1 MINDYKFW
9 KNKKVLITGHTGFKG
24 SWLSLLLYNFEAKL
38 YGYSLKPEKGHFFQK
53 AKLNKIFIKS
63 TYSNILNYQSL
74 KNNIK
79 KIKPQIIFHL
89 AAQPLVVDSYKSP
102 KDTFDVN
109 LMGTLN
115 LLEAIKK
122 VKTINTVII
131 ITTDKVYKIK
141 KNNPYYSEKNP
152 IGASDPYGTSKSC
165 VELLSESYKYSY
177 FNDKKPSISTAR
189 AGNVI
194 GGGDYS
200 KNRIVPDYL
209 NAKNFKKTL
218 IIRNPKH
225 IRPWQYVL
233 EPVYGYTLLAKKKFF
248 ENKKQKFDSWNFA
261 PNYKDSISVINL
273 VKLFQKSKSNK
284 EKIRIS
290 LKKGKQLEKETSILK
305 LSASKSKK
313 NLNWRLKFSLQETI
327 DKILAWNDMVKSE
340 TVFKVS
346 LKFVKDYINKN

>member
-1 MINDYKFW
+1 MYK
-9 KNKKVLITGHTGFKG
+9 
-24 SWLSLLLYNFEAKL
+24 
-38 YGYSLKPEKGHFFQK
+38 
-53 AKLNKIFIKS
+53 
-63 TYSNILNYQSL
+63 
-74 KNNIK
+74 
-79 KIKPQIIFHL
+79 
-89 AAQPLVVDSYKSP
+89 
-102 KDTFDVN
+102 
-109 LMGTLN
+109 
-115 LLEAIKK
+115 
-122 VKTINTVII
+122 
-131 ITTDKVYKIK
+131 K
-141 KNNPYYSEKNP
+141 KN
-152 IGASDPYGTSKSC
+152 
-165 VELLSESYKYSY
+165 LR
-177 FNDKKPSISTAR
+177 ISVAR

-194 GGGDYS
+194 GGGDWS
-200 KNRIVPDYL
+200 KDRLIPDCIRSI
-209 NAKNFKKTL
+209 NSKKKLL
-218 IIRNPKH
+218 IRFPKST
-225 IRPWQYVL
+225 RPWQYVL
-233 EPVYGYTLLAKKKFF
+233 EPLYGYTLLAKKKFF